1 MSSTGFGVDR
11 LLTQKYMLHVGSKRA
26 VALGL
31 VIGSLIA
38 GCSVDRNFI
47 DSPLGGG
54 GGDSDGIGGGAA
66 VAASGSGSK
75 GGVSNLSPT
84 GGGGVGANGG
94 GAGGGGGAAPAA
106 TNMSACGADEYED
119 GGSCKKLTVC
129 AGDEFEQM
137 PPGAKQ
143 DRVCGKTR
151 ACSSNEFE
159 ASAPTADRDRVCS
172 PLTVCP
178 AGTRVST
185 PPTAATDRTCTPCAS
200 GSFSSGLNA
209 ASCATWSACKAG
221 ETESVPPSPTSD
233 RVCSKCGSGKYEKSG
248 ECVAL
253 TVCGSSQ
260 YESTPA
266 TATSDRQCNDVKSC
280 QPGNRQTAA
289 PTATTDRQCAPC
301 SSGTFSNQV
310 NATSC
315 KTWTV
320 CGANQKQSAAGTPTS
335 DVMCV
340 DKPVCSTAA
349 DRACTIDCPC
359 ASGEGVCTNNNQ
371 CASGASCVAGSSKK
385 VGRAGDTCLANHC
398 NNDAQDSGET
408 SVDCGGE
415 CGCRATYD
423 VVVLKTLPASAT
435 GAELTTMSRD
445 GKKLGGN
452 ISKSRTNYP
461 ALFALDGSVTALE
474 SYGKSGWIES
484 ASADGSVMLGGMGC
498 SDPPT
503 CSDPTLSAATWTGTA
518 APKVVYKN
526 GTGRALS
533 SSGTA
538 FAGDYYDS
546 GFGQNRGFIKNG
558 NSGTT
563 IPDLS
568 YVAGMTPDAKYVAG
582 TPQAGGV
589 QAALWSAQTQTLT
602 KIGSTS
608 WLSTTINAINGT
620 DPAIAGWGAAGSDV
634 FIGFRWKGNTLT
646 QLGVLSGGLYTTPA
660 AISSDGGT
668 VVGLTGTNSFQQAFI
683 WTDKDKLRTIVDELR
698 ARGLELPVDLKLT
711 NALFLSDDGN
721 TIVGTE
727 YTTPPSFWR
736 VVLK

>member
-1 MSSTGFGVDR
+1 M
-11 LLTQKYMLHVGSKRA
+11 
-26 VALGL
+26 
-31 VIGSLIA
+31 
-38 GCSVDRNFI
+38 DRNFT
-47 DSPLGGG
+47 DSALGDSDSGGSSGGATAPASGGGGKGGVTNVAPAAGGSLAGGPGGG
-54 GGDSDGIGGGAA
+54 GGGAGGAH
-66 VAASGSGSK
+66 
-75 GGVSNLSPT
+75 
-84 GGGGVGANGG
+84 
-94 GAGGGGGAAPAA
+94 GGGGAAPAS
-106 TNMSACGADEYED
+106 TGMSACATGEYED
-119 GGSCKKLTVC
+119 GSSCKKLTVC
-129 AGDEFEQM
+129 AADEFELM
-137 PPGAKQ
+137 PPSAKQ
-143 DRVCGKTR
+143 DRVCAKAR
-151 ACSSNEFE
+151 ACGATEFE
-159 ASAPTADRDRVCS
+159 AAAPTANTDRICS

-185 PPTAATDRTCTPCAS
+185 PPAAAADRVCTACSS
-200 GSFSSGLNA
+200 GSFSSGLNS

-221 ETESVPPSPTSD
+221 ETESVGPSSTSD

-266 TATSDRQCNDVKSC
+266 TATSDRKCADVTSC
-280 QPGNRQTAA
+280 QPGSRQTAA
-289 PTATTDRQCAPC
+289 PTATSDRQCAPC
-301 SSGTFSNQV
+301 SSGTFSTQV
-310 NATSC
+310 NATGC
-315 KTWTV
+315 KAWTV
-320 CGANQKQSAAGTPTS
+320 CGANQKQSAAGSSTT

-349 DRACTIDCPC
+349 DRTCSTDCPC
-359 ASGEGVCTNNNQ
+359 ASGEGVCTNSNQ
-371 CASGASCVAGSSKK
+371 CASGASCVSGSSKK
-385 VGRAGDTCLANHC
+385 VGRAGDACLANHC

-423 VVVLKTLPASAT
+423 VVALKTLPSSAT

-445 GKKLGGN
+445 GKKLAGN
-452 ISKSRTNYP
+452 ISKNRTNYP

-474 SYGKSGWIES
+474 SYGKSGWIEA
-484 ASADGSVMLGGMGC
+484 ASADGNVLLGGMGC

-503 CSDPTLSAATWTGTA
+503 CSDPTLSATTWTGTA
-518 APKVVYKN
+518 APKVVYTN

-538 FAGDYYDS
+538 LAGDYYDS
-546 GFGQNRGFIKNG
+546 GFSQNRGFIKNG

-568 YVAGMTPDAKYVAG
+568 YVAGMTPDAKFVAG

-608 WLSTTINAINGT
+608 WLSTTITALNGT
-620 DPAIAGWGAAGSDV
+620 DPAVAGWGAAGSDTLV
-634 FIGFRWKGNTLT
+634 GFRWKGGTLT

-660 AISSDGGT
+660 AIAADGGT

-711 NALFLSDDGN
+711 NALFLSDDGK

-727 YTTPPSFWR
+727 FTSPPSFWR